1 MTIDIKIGRPRRTA
15 VMVMDAPGDGGA
27 NHKYLVVDPAQ
38 VRERTDFTGPGGK
51 ILADICFQDGPIPE
65 NGVNG
70 VTQEDLLSI
79 VIHRLRGFD
88 KGPFATRENACALR
102 SVEEALHWLEART
115 YDREQRGVEG
125 THNP

>member
-15 VMVMDAPGDGGA
+15 VIVLDAPGDGGA
-27 NHKYLVVDPAQ
+27 NHEYQVVDPLAIAPE
-38 VRERTDFTGPGGK
+38 VDVGGRVLSS
-51 ILADICFQDGPIPE
+51 ISFQNGPIPE

-115 YDREQRGVEG
+115 QDRERRGVEG

>member
-15 VMVMDAPGDGGA
+15 VIVMDAPGDGGA
-27 NHKYLVVDPAQ
+27 NHKYQVVAPFD
-38 VRERTDFTGPGGK
+38 TGLGPFK
-51 ILADICFQDGPIPE
+51 IVLADIIFQNGPIPE

-115 YDREQRGVEG
+115 QDREQRGVEG

>member
-1 MTIDIKIGRPRRTA
+1 MTIDIKIGRSRRTA
-15 VMVMDAPGDGGA
+15 VMVMDDPGDGGA
-27 NHKYLVVDPAQ
+27 NHEYIVVDRNGTQHHPSR
-38 VRERTDFTGPGGK
+38 VPGQLAK
-51 ILADICFQDGPIPE
+51 ISFQNGPIPE

-79 VIHRLRGFD
+79 VIHRLRGFAA
-88 KGPFATRENACALR
+88 GPFATRENACALR
-102 SVEEALHWLEART
+102 KTEEALHWLEART